1 MIQLS
6 ENKIFIGLDNRT
18 NVLSC
23 NLESSRPKSAEEKLR
38 ANIAANIILQ
48 GIQKIKTS
56 QELYLWCEPN
66 LCESILFS
74 SKKLNINTVVSV
86 EHINR
91 GGLAIPN
98 SKDVLEILKIFDPDL
113 FSVRIY
119 FDENRSK
126 LAEELAIDR
135 IKNIIDIGILK
146 NKGFIIDVFY
156 GHKMSQKHLEKET
169 IIKGMEKFINEGISP
184 TLWGIR
190 RTDDELFDKT
200 LIGLAN
206 IDNDLNNKC
215 IQEINSNDNPIESK
229 AIGLENFAINGDIFS
244 DTLIAWSTKQMMENE
259 AVENI
264 KSNLESYIDT
274 LSSNRVNKIE
284 IN

>member
-1 MIQLS
+1 
-6 ENKIFIGLDNRT
+6 
-18 NVLSC
+18 
-23 NLESSRPKSAEEKLR
+23 
-38 ANIAANIILQ
+38 
-48 GIQKIKTS
+48 
-56 QELYLWCEPN
+56 
-66 LCESILFS
+66 
-74 SKKLNINTVVSV
+74 
-86 EHINR
+86 
-91 GGLAIPN
+91 
-98 SKDVLEILKIFDPDL
+98 
-113 FSVRIY
+113 
-119 FDENRSK
+119 
-126 LAEELAIDR
+126 
-135 IKNIIDIGILK
+135 
-146 NKGFIIDVFY
+146 
-156 GHKMSQKHLEKET
+156 
-169 IIKGMEKFINEGISP
+169 MEKFINEGISP

>member
-1 MIQLS
+1 
-6 ENKIFIGLDNRT
+6 
-18 NVLSC
+18 LSC

-38 ANIAANIILQ
+38 ANIAANMILQ

-56 QELYLWCEPN
+56 HELYLWCEPN

-98 SKDVLEILKIFDPDL
+98 SKDVLEILKIFDPNL

-135 IKNIIDIGILK
+135 IKNIIDIANLH

-156 GHKMSQKHLEKET
+156 GHKMSQNQLKKET
-169 IIKGMEKFINEGISP
+169 IIKGMEKFINEGIRP

-206 IDNDLNNKC
+206 IDNDLNNNC
-215 IQEINSNDNPIESK
+215 IQEINSNENSIESK

-244 DTLIAWSTKQMMENE
+244 DTLIAWSTKQIMENE
-259 AVENI
+259 AIEDI
-264 KSNLESYIDT
+264 KSNLESYINT
-274 LSSNRVNKIE
+274 LSSNRVNKVK

>member
-38 ANIAANIILQ
+38 ANVAANMILQ
-48 GIQKIKTS
+48 GITKIQTPH
-56 QELYLWCEPN
+56 ELYLWCEPN

-74 SKKLNINTVVSV
+74 SKSLNIKTVISV

-98 SKDVLEILKIFDPDL
+98 SKDVLELLKIFDPNL

-126 LAEELAIDR
+126 LAEDLAIDR
-135 IKNIIDIGILK
+135 IKNIIDIANLN
-146 NKGFIIDVFY
+146 NKGFIIDIFY
-156 GHKMSQKHLEKET
+156 SHKMSQNQIEKET
-169 IIKGMEKFINEGISP
+169 IIKGMERFINDGIKP

-190 RTDDELFDKT
+190 KTDDELFDKT

-206 IDNDLNNKC
+206 IDNDLNNNC
-215 IQEINSNDNPIESK
+215 ILEINSNENSIESK

-244 DTLIAWSTKQMMENE
+244 DTLIAWSTKQIMENE
-259 AVENI
+259 AIENI
-264 KSNLESYIDT
+264 KSNLETYMNN
-274 LSSNRVNKIE
+274 LSSNRVNKVK

>member
-206 IDNDLNNKC
+206 IDNNLNNKC

>member
-38 ANIAANIILQ
+38 ANLAANMILQ
-48 GIQKIKTS
+48 GITKIKTPH
-56 QELYLWCEPN
+56 ELYLWCEPN

-98 SKDVLEILKIFDPDL
+98 SKDVLELLKIFDPNL

-119 FDENRSK
+119 FEENRSK
-126 LAEELAIDR
+126 LAEDLAIDR
-135 IKNIIDIGILK
+135 IKNIIDIANLH
-146 NKGFIIDVFY
+146 NKGFIIDIFY
-156 GHKMSQKHLEKET
+156 SHKMAQNQIEKET
-169 IIKGMEKFINEGISP
+169 IIKGMEKFINEGIRP

-190 RTDDELFDKT
+190 KTDDELFDKT

-206 IDNDLNNKC
+206 IDNDLNNNC
-215 IQEINSNDNPIESK
+215 ILEINSNENSMESK

-244 DTLIAWSTKQMMENE
+244 DTLIAWSTKQIMENE
-259 AVENI
+259 AIENI
-264 KSNLESYIDT
+264 KSNLETYMNN
-274 LSSNRVNKIE
+274 LSSNRVNKVK

>member
-23 NLESSRPKSAEEKLR
+23 NLESARPKSAAEKLR
-38 ANIAANIILQ
+38 ANLAANMILQ
-48 GIQKIKTS
+48 AIQKIKTPH
-56 QELYLWCEPN
+56 ELYLWCEPN

-98 SKDVLEILKIFDPDL
+98 SKDVLEILKIFNPNL

-135 IKNIIDIGILK
+135 IKNIIDVANLH
-146 NKGFIIDVFY
+146 NKGFIIDIFY
-156 GHKMSQKHLEKET
+156 GYKMSQNQNEKET
-169 IIKGMEKFINEGISP
+169 IIKGMEKFINEGIRP

-206 IDNDLNNKC
+206 IDNDLNNNC
-215 IQEINSNDNPIESK
+215 ILEINSNETSMESQ

-244 DTLIAWSTKQMMENE
+244 DTLIAWSTKQIMENE
-259 AVENI
+259 AIENI
-264 KSNLESYIDT
+264 KTNLESYINT
-274 LSSNRVNKIE
+274 LSSNRVNKVE

>member
-23 NLESSRPKSAEEKLR
+23 NLESARPKSAAEKLR
-38 ANIAANIILQ
+38 ANLAANMILQ
-48 GIQKIKTS
+48 AIQKIKTPH
-56 QELYLWCEPN
+56 ELYLWCEPN

-98 SKDVLEILKIFDPDL
+98 SKDVLEILKIFNPNL

-135 IKNIIDIGILK
+135 IKNIIDIANLH
-146 NKGFIIDVFY
+146 NKGFIIDIFY
-156 GHKMSQKHLEKET
+156 GHKMSQNQNEKET
-169 IIKGMEKFINEGISP
+169 IN
-184 TLWGIR
+184 
-190 RTDDELFDKT
+190 KT
-200 LIGLAN
+200 
-206 IDNDLNNKC
+206 K
-215 IQEINSNDNPIESK
+215 
-229 AIGLENFAINGDIFS
+229 
-244 DTLIAWSTKQMMENE
+244 
-259 AVENI
+259 
-264 KSNLESYIDT
+264 
-274 LSSNRVNKIE
+274 
-284 IN
+284 